1 MLQAS
6 PQANVLPTTAEAVVN
21 CRILPDETPA
31 QVKAMLERVIGD
43 PAVTVTL
50 EPRFGGV
57 ALLTEIDASVMDAVR
72 NAATRWS
79 GAVVYPT
86 MLIGSSDSRF
96 LRAAGIR
103 SYGLYASPT
112 SFAEDTAG
120 RTAHGP
126 DERVPTKWLDDGV
139 RFLRDVVVTLAR

>member
-1 MLQAS
+1 VTTMLQAS

-31 QVKAMLERVIGD
+31 QVKATLERAIGD

-50 EPRFGGV
+50 EPQVGGV
-57 ALLTEIDASVMDAVR
+57 APFTEIDASVMEAVR
-72 NAATRWS
+72 KAAARWP

-96 LRAAGIR
+96 LRATGIR

-112 SFAEDTAG
+112 SFVEDTTG
-120 RTAHGP
+120 RTAF
-126 DERVPTKWLDDGV
+126 GV
-139 RFLRDVVVTLAR
+139 SP

>member
-1 MLQAS
+1 
-6 PQANVLPTTAEAVVN
+6 VLPTTAEAVVN

-31 QVKAMLERVIGD
+31 QVKATLERAIGD
-43 PAVTVTL
+43 PAVMVTS
-50 EPRFGGV
+50 EPRVGGV
-57 ALLTEIDASVMDAVR
+57 APLTEIDASVMDAVR
-72 NAATRWS
+72 KAAARWS

-112 SFAEDTAG
+112 SFVEETAG

-139 RFLRDVVVTLAR
+139 RFLRDVVLNLAR